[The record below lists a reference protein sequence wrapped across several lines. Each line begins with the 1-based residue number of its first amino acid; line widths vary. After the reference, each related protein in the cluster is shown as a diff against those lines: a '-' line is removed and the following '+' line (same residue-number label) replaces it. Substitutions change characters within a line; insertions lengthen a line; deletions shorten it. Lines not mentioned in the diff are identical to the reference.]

1 MLLKLIRIVF
11 CRGERKTRRDD
22 TFNCGVVRKVEEE
35 RDTVQTAVLF
45 EILLEEAG
53 SLHVHTHGGEHDGE
67 VVFVAVVHIFGRPF
81 DKACLPHNLS
91 SNLDAARVGE
101 HACASMATTR
111 RSAPHCAADPQ
122 RRRLGSSVL
131 VR

>member
-45 EILLEEAG
+45 EILLEEARG
-53 SLHVHTHGGEHDGE
+53 FHVHAHGCEYD
-67 VVFVAVVHIFGRPF
+67 
-81 DKACLPHNLS
+81 
-91 SNLDAARVGE
+91 
-101 HACASMATTR
+101 
-111 RSAPHCAADPQ
+111 
-122 RRRLGSSVL
+122 
-131 VR
+131 